1 MSGGLDSSLCAAFLK
16 ESGWEVFGL
25 HMRLPA
31 PGSTEKRRLESV
43 ERVAEFLSIPL
54 EVEDLRDRFTRKVVD
69 PFVDAYLRG
78 ETPNPCVVCNSE
90 IKFASLRRYAR
101 KLGIHYLSTG
111 HYARIRREEDGSYSL
126 CRGRDREKEQ
136 SYFLHRLEPD
146 VLPRIVL
153 PLGDWTREEVVR
165 AAREKDLPVSIEE
178 SQEICFLSGQDYR
191 EFIEE
196 QHGLL
201 DRAEGGR
208 IVDALGNEFGRHQG
222 LHGFTVGQRKG
233 LGVASARPY
242 YVREIRPDSNEL
254 VIGRRE
260 ELYTREVEAKEFHW
274 LISEGHS
281 DSGIEAQVR
290 YRHRASSGRLIR
302 LEPKAVRFL
311 FDQPQWAVTPGQALV
326 CYRDERVLGGGWI
339 RRKRWNRSTH
349 S

>member
-31 PGSTEKRRLESV
+31 PGGIGKRRLKSAEQ
-43 ERVAEFLSIPL
+43 VAEFLSIPL
-54 EVEDLRDRFTRKVVD
+54 DVEDLGDRFTRKVVD

-90 IKFASLRRYAR
+90 IKFASLHRYAR
-101 KLGIHYLSTG
+101 AGGIHYLSTG
-111 HYARIRREEDGSYSL
+111 HYARIRREEDGSYAL
-126 CRGRDREKEQ
+126 YRGRDRDKEQ
-136 SYFLHRLEPD
+136 SYFLHRLEPGL
-146 VLPRIVL
+146 LPRIVL
-153 PLGDWTREEVVR
+153 PLGDWTRDEVVR
-165 AAREKDLPVSIEE
+165 ASREKNLPVSAEE
-178 SQEICFLSGQDYR
+178 SQEICFLAGRDYR

-196 QHGLL
+196 RHGAL
-201 DRAEGGR
+201 DRVEGGR
-208 IVDALGNEFGRHQG
+208 IIDARGNDLGRHQG

-233 LGVASARPY
+233 LGIASARPY

-260 ELYTREVEAKEFHW
+260 ELYTREVETEDFHW
-274 LISEGHS
+274 LVSEVNS
-281 DSGIEAQVR
+281 ESGIEAQVR

-302 LEPKAVRFL
+302 VEPKAVRFL

-326 CYRDERVLGGGWI
+326 CYRGERVLGGGWI
-339 RRKRWNRSTH
+339 RRKR
-349 S
+349 